1 MGADVDG
8 VPEFVSLGKTSAYGM
23 YLRLKSRDPERY
35 PERVAGVSYR
45 DLNVHGFG
53 SLTDYQKSVLLS
65 LAEVG

>member
-8 VPEFVSLGKTSAYGM
+8 VSDLISLEKTLAHAM
-23 YLRLKSRDPERY
+23 CLRLKSRDPERY

-45 DLNVHGFG
+45 NLNVHGFG

-65 LAEVG
+65 LAEVM